1 MEEVT
6 ALIDKTFW
14 KGKKVFITGHN
25 GFKGAWLCLW
35 LHSLGADVIGYSPHP
50 PTNPSLF
57 ELCGLDSLVPTII
70 GDVRSKEKLQEAVMN
85 AKPDIVIHMAAQP
98 LVRSS
103 YEKPV
108 ETYEINVMG
117 TVNLLE
123 AVRIAVH
130 NGIPVRAVLNVTS
143 DKCYE
148 NKEWVWGY
156 REGDAL
162 GGYDPYSNSKA
173 CSELVTTCYRNSFF
187 HPNHYDVHGVALA
200 SARSGNVIG
209 GGDWAA
215 DRLIPDVIRALLSGT
230 KLTIRNPGAIRPWQH
245 VLEPLGGYLLLAQ
258 KLCEDGR
265 RFSQS
270 WNFGPSDYDAKP
282 VEWIVRKLCDTWGGN
297 AAYEI
302 EPDGHWHEAH
312 YLKLDC
318 SKARSELGWQPKWNL
333 DQALDRIIEWTRAY
347 QQHQNLRSVC
357 LQQIEQYCA
366 TD

>member
-1 MEEVT
+1 M
-6 ALIDKTFW
+6 IDKTFW
-14 KGKKVFITGHN
+14 KDKKVFITGHA

-35 LHSLGADVIGYSPHP
+35 LHSLGADVTGFTRSL
-50 PTNPSLF
+50 PTKPSLF
-57 ELCGLDSLVPTII
+57 ELCGLGSLVRTII
-70 GDVRSKEKLQEAVMN
+70 GDVRAKEKLQEAVMN
-85 AKPDIVIHMAAQP
+85 TKPDIVIHMAAQP

-130 NGIPVRAVLNVTS
+130 NGIPVQAVINVTS
-143 DKCYE
+143 ERCYE
-148 NKEWVWGY
+148 NKEWAWGY

-200 SARSGNVIG
+200 SVRPGNVIG
-209 GGDWAA
+209 GGDWGEN
-215 DRLIPDVIRALLSGT
+215 RLIPDVIRALLSGT
-230 KLTIRNPGAIRPWQH
+230 KLNIRNPGAIRPWQH

-270 WNFGPSDYDAKP
+270 WNFGPSDNDAKP
-282 VEWIVRKLCDTWGGN
+282 VEWIVRKLYEKWGGD

-302 EPDGHWHEAH
+302 EPNVPWQEAR
-312 YLKLDC
+312 YFKLDC

-333 DQALDRIIEWTRAY
+333 DQALDRIVEWTRAY
-347 QQHQNLRSVC
+347 QQHQNIRSVC
-357 LQQIEQYCA
+357 LQQIEQYA
-366 TD
+366 AAN